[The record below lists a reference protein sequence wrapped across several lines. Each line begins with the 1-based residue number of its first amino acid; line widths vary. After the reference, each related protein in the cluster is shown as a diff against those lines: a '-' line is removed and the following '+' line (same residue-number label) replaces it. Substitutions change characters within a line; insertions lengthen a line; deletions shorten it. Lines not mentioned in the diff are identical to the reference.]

1 MFSKHRILLY
11 LMNITIAFCTK
22 DVEVRLSRRIYDN
35 HILHSAVNVSTYLSV
50 LKREY
55 SFLIR
60 DILLKV
66 MSILSGSTISIIS
79 TYSSCGKDL
88 SRECQ
93 RNCCQC
99 FQELLTLSLIMVRSS
114 MNPSSVKNTS
124 YLLLAEYAR
133 VL

>member
-1 MFSKHRILLY
+1 MY
-11 LMNITIAFCTK
+11 ITTVFCTK
-22 DVEVRLSRRIYDN
+22 NVEVYMSRRMYDN
-35 HILHSAVNVSTYLSV
+35 HILHSAVNLSTYLSV

-55 SFLIR
+55 SFSIL

-79 TYSSCGKDL
+79 TYSSCMKDL
-88 SRECQ
+88 SREFQ

-99 FQELLTLSLIMVRSS
+99 FQQLLTLSLILVRFS

-133 VL
+133 IL